1 MKELYVSPELEIL
14 CFAPM
19 EGIASIVPV
28 YGVGGSI
35 NGKGLSNIED
45 SQYWE
50 DNFGDEDD
58 GSLRNP

>member
-28 YGVGGSI
+28 YGLGGSI

-50 DNFGDEDD
+50 DNFDEGED
-58 GSLRNP
+58 GSL